1 MWCSKDC
8 IQIQLKNIGQ
18 LYRMWCSKGCI
29 QIQLK
34 NMGKYTECGVA
45 KDAKDAFKYSKRIWG
60 KCTECGAVK
69 ETFKQR

>member
-1 MWCSKDC
+1 
-8 IQIQLKNIGQ
+8 
-18 LYRMWCSKGCI
+18 
-29 QIQLK
+29 
-34 NMGKYTECGVA
+34 MGKYTECGVA